1 MSEREEYTPP
11 MEVLHDIYCGIFEPI
26 NPDLK
31 RSSEQFNR
39 AIAAHD
45 RALREEITREVR
57 ADMLRGVRAWVK
69 RFSPGDRWDPQD
81 AIDLESALHGTVEAN
96 PDRSRA
102 RGEGSE

>member
-45 RALREEITREVR
+45 QEVAEQRCLKICWHIDRLVEHADQMTRSDLLVAINNLSAT
-57 ADMLRGVRAWVK
+57 AD
-69 RFSPGDRWDPQD
+69 S
-81 AIDLESALHGTVEAN
+81 I
-96 PDRSRA
+96 A
-102 RGEGSE
+102 RGGQEQ

>member
-45 RALREEITREVR
+45 RELREQIGTR
-57 ADMLRGVRAWVK
+57 
-69 RFSPGDRWDPQD
+69 
-81 AIDLESALHGTVEAN
+81 T
-96 PDRSRA
+96 
-102 RGEGSE
+102 